1 MSSTICSNCR
11 LALRR
16 TLRASRASR
25 QQMTAAQSTVVVA
38 ASLSR
43 PSRTQPPS
51 SDPIDP
57 TTPPDLLAS
66 LLSRPTWSVR
76 SLLPSSDSPTP
87 SQSTTTIT
95 SKTLHHL
102 LRLSAL
108 PAPQTPK
115 EKSQMLA
122 TLSSQLHFVR
132 AIQGVDT
139 AGVAPLRVIRDET
152 AAGLREQTIGLAELR
167 EALDAE
173 DVVGHARRP
182 RRRRIQRAVGQ
193 ESSSSRGGGGDT
205 ERRDACQERE
215 QILSE
220 EENWDV
226 LGGATETA
234 GGRYFVV
241 RSSGTAPPQFEEE
254 IYIGNGEVHTTCPPS
269 ASLAGYSRVLNT
281 PINLDWPMPS
291 DTCNRPFCFLTP

>member
-1 MSSTICSNCR
+1 MNSTICNSCK

-16 TLRASRASR
+16 TLRASRPTR
-25 QQMTAAQSTVVVA
+25 QQQAKAQSTVA

-43 PSRTQPPS
+43 PSRTSP
-51 SDPIDP
+51 DPIDP
-57 TTPPDLLAS
+57 SIPDLTS
-66 LLSRPTWSVR
+66 LLSQPTWSVR
-76 SLLPSSDSPTP
+76 SLLPQA
-87 SQSTTTIT
+87 SQPNTIT

-108 PAPQTPK
+108 PLPQS
-115 EKSQMLA
+115 EEEELQMLA

-139 AGVAPLRVIRDET
+139 ADVAPLRVIRDET

-167 EALDAE
+167 EALEAE

-182 RRRRIQRAVGQ
+182 RRRRIQRTAGGQ
-193 ESSSSRGGGGDT
+193 ESSSSGEKGRDT
-205 ERRDACQERE
+205 ERRNASQKQEQE
-215 QILSE
+215 QILNE
-220 EENWDV
+220 EGNWDV

-241 RSSGTAPPQFEEE
+241 RSGGTGSLP
-254 IYIGNGEVHTTCPPS
+254 NGTV
-269 ASLAGYSRVLNT
+269 G
-281 PINLDWPMPS
+281 
-291 DTCNRPFCFLTP
+291 

>member
-1 MSSTICSNCR
+1 MSSTICSSCK

-16 TLRASRASR
+16 TLRASRATR
-25 QQMTAAQSTVVVA
+25 QQAKAQSTVA

-43 PSRTQPPS
+43 PSRTQS
-51 SDPIDP
+51 SDTID
-57 TTPPDLLAS
+57 TTIPDLTS
-66 LLSRPTWSVR
+66 LLSQPTWSVR
-76 SLLPSSDSPTP
+76 SLLPQASQP
-87 SQSTTTIT
+87 STIT

-108 PAPQTPK
+108 PLPQS
-115 EKSQMLA
+115 EEEESQMLA

-139 AGVAPLRVIRDET
+139 TGVAPLRVIRDET

-167 EALDAE
+167 EALEAE

-182 RRRRIQRAVGQ
+182 RRRRIQRTAE
-193 ESSSSRGGGGDT
+193 ESGSSGEEG
-205 ERRDACQERE
+205 ERRNA
-215 QILSE
+215 E
-220 EENWDV
+220 EGNWDV

-241 RSSGTAPPQFEEE
+241 RSSGT
-254 IYIGNGEVHTTCPPS
+254 G
-269 ASLAGYSRVLNT
+269 SL
-281 PINLDWPMPS
+281 PIETMG
-291 DTCNRPFCFLTP
+291 